1 MIYIKFI
8 EKINDKE
15 KIKGDKDNE
24 DSSCTSKFTDI

>member
-8 EKINDKE
+8 EKM
-15 KIKGDKDNE
+15 IKKKSKGGGKDNE

>member
-8 EKINDKE
+8 EKM
-15 KIKGDKDNE
+15 IKKKSKGGKDNE